1 MKTFPKIAGLCVLT
15 LAVFA
20 APAYPQNTTLDS
32 AIADASGFFI
42 PNIPQRARVAV
53 IHFDASTGRLS
64 DYVFEEVW
72 KAFEDSRRFVMVDRV
87 NIDRIETEINY
98 QLRSGSVDDGQ
109 LVSITSRYGAQFLVY
124 GQIRSFGADY
134 RMTVTVTDVEKAS
147 SSQRSLNVR
156 HDGRLASLLNAPPD
170 EEVQRAV
177 SLMARTVEPGT
188 VIAIGRISFAG
199 TQSVSGLSLWLK
211 NNILSNAQRHGD
223 RFRIATEGQ
232 SSDFAV
238 ATRGLAEAPA
248 PGSPVRAV
256 VTGTFSPLD
265 NGADVFLQLVSTEG
279 GRNVLSSTRF
289 FISAAELERR
299 MLSLLPD
306 RGTVATSQA
315 EFERRQ
321 QAVAPFSGATN
332 GWAFTVTLDNLDGI
346 FHEGDSM
353 TLRIFSE
360 RDSYFQIT
368 HVDVYGNKQV
378 VYPILPGDDNFIR
391 AGRTRQIPDNGVFM
405 MTPPFGEEMILVS
418 AYDRPFTVNRQQ
430 GTESLSAES
439 VSRGLRVESAGN
451 RGEMTPSAT
460 GMVPF
465 TVLPRR

>member
-1 MKTFPKIAGLCVLT
+1 
-15 LAVFA
+15 
-20 APAYPQNTTLDS
+20 
-32 AIADASGFFI
+32 
-42 PNIPQRARVAV
+42 
-53 IHFDASTGRLS
+53 
-64 DYVFEEVW
+64 
-72 KAFEDSRRFVMVDRV
+72 
-87 NIDRIETEINY
+87 
-98 QLRSGSVDDGQ
+98 
-109 LVSITSRYGAQFLVY
+109 
-124 GQIRSFGADY
+124 
-134 RMTVTVTDVEKAS
+134 
-147 SSQRSLNVR
+147 
-156 HDGRLASLLNAPPD
+156 
-170 EEVQRAV
+170 
-177 SLMARTVEPGT
+177 MARTVEPGT

-211 NNILSNAQRHGD
+211 NNILSGAQKRHGD

-238 ATRGLAEAPA
+238 ATRGLAETPA
-248 PGSPVRAV
+248 PGNPVRAV

-378 VYPILPGDDNFIR
+378 VYPLLPGDDNFIR

-418 AYDRPFTVNRQQ
+418 AYDRPFAVNRQQ